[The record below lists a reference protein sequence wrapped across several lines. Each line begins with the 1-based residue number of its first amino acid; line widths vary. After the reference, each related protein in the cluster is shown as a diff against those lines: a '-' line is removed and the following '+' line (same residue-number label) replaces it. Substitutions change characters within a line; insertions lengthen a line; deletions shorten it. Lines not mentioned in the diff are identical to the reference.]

1 VGGLFGVGG
10 AIMAIP
16 ILGIFFGLTE
26 QEAQGAS
33 LVMVASNVVVALWR
47 YARHRKIDLRL
58 ALTLALSAV
67 PFTYVAAHVV
77 THLPSNT
84 VRIVFAWFLCA
95 IIAYM
100 LWYTNARRGEEGRA
114 LLPWP
119 FAGIVGAISGVL
131 SGAFG
136 IGGAMFTVPAMS
148 TIFGLS
154 QVTSQGLALALAVPS
169 SIVGVAAYAVAGD
182 VAWRV
187 SLPLA
192 IGGLITVTSGADVA
206 HKVPDLL
213 LRRGFVCFL
222 IAAALGLFLQG
233 LHAR

>member
-33 LVMVASNVVVALWR
+33 LVMVASNVMVALWR
-47 YARHRKIDLRL
+47 YARHRKIDRRL
-58 ALTLALSAV
+58 ALTLALSAI
-67 PFTYVAAHVV
+67 PCTYLAAHVV
-77 THLPSNT
+77 THLPSST
-84 VRIVFAWFLCA
+84 VRIVFASFLCL

-100 LWYTNARRGEEGRA
+100 LWYTNARKSEESPA

-119 FAGIVGAISGVL
+119 FAGVVGAISGAL
-131 SGAFG
+131 AGAFG

-154 QVTSQGLALALAVPS
+154 QATSQALALALAVPS
-169 SIVGVAAYAVAGD
+169 SVVGVAAYAVAGD
-182 VAWRV
+182 VDWRV

-192 IGGLITVTSGADVA
+192 VGGLITVTSGADVA
-206 HKVPDLL
+206 HRLPDLL
-213 LRRGFVCFL
+213 LRRLFVCFL
-222 IAAALGLFLQG
+222 IAAAIGLFLQSA
-233 LHAR
+233 HAR